1 MSNQQKIQIPIE
13 QIDHFIM
20 KWDSFVVD
28 YWWRKRYN
36 IPFGSKQHRE
46 MSFID
51 MAIEYREQ
59 LIFVNSQ
66 KDEEEVK
73 TPDENENIVHM
84 TDKEIDEDYEN
95 LDLSNF
101 N

>member
-1 MSNQQKIQIPIE
+1 MSSQQKTINLIE

-20 KWDSFVVD
+20 EWDSFVVD

-59 LIFVNSQ
+59 IIFVNSQ
-66 KDEEEVK
+66 KDEEDNVI
-73 TPDENENIVHM
+73 DENENIVHM
-84 TDKEIDEDYEN
+84 TDKEIDEDYEK

>member
-1 MSNQQKIQIPIE
+1 MIPQKNKTLTE
-13 QIDHFIM
+13 KIDHFILE
-20 KWDSFVVD
+20 WDSFVID

-59 LIFVNSQ
+59 IVFVKSQ
-66 KDEEEVK
+66 KEDNMVVEDEETNNV
-73 TPDENENIVHM
+73 VHM
-84 TDKEIDEDYEN
+84 TDKEIDDDYEN
-95 LDLSNF
+95 LDLSKF